1 MKVVI
6 TAIIIVGILYGVY
19 TFAVAGWQWFQVSTT
34 IDDVVEMT
42 LPSMADRS
50 DAVTDKGPGIAR
62 IRGQILKRVNDIG
75 VPLSDQNLAV
85 YEENRF
91 LEVRAKWDHTLIAPR
106 RDMIL
111 NLPMSIERSFNL
123 STPR

>member
-6 TAIIIVGILYGVY
+6 TALVIVGILYGLY
-19 TFAVAGWQWFQVSTT
+19 TFAVAGWQWFQVSSA

-50 DAVTDKGPGIAR
+50 DAVTDKKPGIER
-62 IRGQILKRVNDIG
+62 IRGQILRRVNEIG

-91 LEVRAKWDHTLIAPR
+91 LEVRAKWDHTILAPR
-106 RDMIL
+106 RDMVVQ
-111 NLPMSIERSFNL
+111 LPMSIERSFNM
-123 STPR
+123 STLR